1 MASTSVFN
9 RMVRAAQLQ
18 PALYEEVEA
27 DTGATPQALVVVV
40 VASVA
45 AGVGSGFDALAS
57 GGVGDFFYALM
68 FGLASALAGWLLW
81 ALFSYV
87 FGVSIL
93 KGPHTSSTWGEL
105 LRTMG
110 FAQSPSTLRVF
121 GFLPGVGGIIMLVA
135 SLWSLLATIIAVRQ
149 ALDFSTWRA
158 VLTAAVGWVAY
169 MIVMLLVQGFLSS
182 GATIAL

>member
-1 MASTSVFN
+1 
-9 RMVRAAQLQ
+9 
-18 PALYEEVEA
+18 
-27 DTGATPQALVVVV
+27 
-40 VASVA
+40 
-45 AGVGSGFDALAS
+45 
-57 GGVGDFFYALM
+57 M